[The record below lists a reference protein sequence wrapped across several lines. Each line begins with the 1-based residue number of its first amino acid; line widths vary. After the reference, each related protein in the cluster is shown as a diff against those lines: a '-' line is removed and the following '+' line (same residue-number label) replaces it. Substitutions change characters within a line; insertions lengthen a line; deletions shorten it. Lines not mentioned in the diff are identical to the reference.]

1 MQNLFLIMTLGN
13 DPHIEGAL
21 KAGRIANMLNIPY
34 KLLLPETSDE
44 EKINIIKREEPVYL
58 GLSYRLS
65 PEKAIMELKM
75 FLNKM
80 AAANAFSSC
89 SFICFAGLLS
99 TLELV
104 RKSRLDKEFHLDLMG
119 SYDGIERT
127 VGETIDFFR
136 CVSRKK
142 REEIIGIIVKEN
154 SPKRISILDQIAED
168 VIKDGDYF
176 FEEPLSIPSKKAMKS
191 LRWRIRESD
200 IPVIRSHY
208 GVPAETIEP
217 TVEGI
222 AKIAE
227 NRVVDEISL
236 GSSDLSQRYYGKPEE
251 FRNRKNDGGVPYKT
265 KQDLER
271 MFLASR
277 CGNFPSI
284 KPYCHVKDIL
294 QFIDECLS
302 AGLLTGAHQA
312 IPLFWFNELDG
323 RGPMTVQESIDE
335 HLAAVQYLAKKGIP
349 VEMNDPNQWS
359 SRMVHDTLFVVSY
372 CLISAVMFE
381 AGVQDMIF
389 QCQFNK
395 PATTGDYADLSKMK
409 SAQYFVREL
418 TPIGN
423 KANVYYECRS
433 GIEHFS
439 PKLEKAKLQLARS
452 TLLQMVIH
460 PSVLHIVSYCEAVHA
475 ATADDVIESSKIVR
489 RAVRLYKKNE
499 EDILKDIEWGIVRE
513 RVAFLEQE
521 VYKVLTEL
529 IDLSV
534 RRKVTNIKEFSK
546 YLSTSEVLK
555 NAMKYRIMTAPGITN
570 EKYVNPGLFT
580 KAGEHGMIDCYR
592 NWDDLFP
599 MKETER
605 IELLRREYKL

>member
-1 MQNLFLIMTLGN
+1 MQELFLIMTLNN

-34 KLLLPETSDE
+34 KLLSPETPDD
-44 EKINIIKREEPVYL
+44 EKISIIKKEKPAYL

-75 FLNKM
+75 FLNKLSV
-80 AAANAFSSC
+80 ADALSSC
-89 SFICFAGLLS
+89 SFICFAGLLP

-104 RKSRLDKEFHLDLMG
+104 RKTRLDKKFHLDLMG
-119 SYDGIERT
+119 SYDEIEKT

-136 CVSRKK
+136 CASRKE
-142 REEIIGIIVKEN
+142 REEIIGTIKKEN
-154 SPKRISILDQIAED
+154 SPERISILDEIAED
-168 VIKDGDYF
+168 VIKGEKYF
-176 FEEPLSIPSKKAMKS
+176 HEEPLPIPSEKAMNS
-191 LRWRIRESD
+191 LRWRIRESE

-217 TVEGI
+217 TVIGI

-251 FRNRKNDGGVPYKT
+251 FKNQENDGGIPYKT
-265 KQDLER
+265 RWDLER

-277 CGNFPSI
+277 CGNFPSM

-302 AGLLTGAHQA
+302 VGLLIGAHQA

-323 RGPMTVQESIDE
+323 RGPTTVQESIDE
-335 HLAAVQYLAKKGIP
+335 HLAAVYYLAKKGIP

-372 CLISAVMFE
+372 CLISSVMFE

-395 PATTGDYADLSKMK
+395 PATTGDYADLSKIK
-409 SAQYFVREL
+409 AAQYFVREL
-418 TPIGN
+418 KPIGSR
-423 KANVYYECRS
+423 ANIYYESRS

-439 PKLEKAKLQLARS
+439 PELEKAKLQLARS

-460 PSVLHIVSYCEAVHA
+460 PSMLHLVSYCEADHA
-475 ATADDVIESSKIVR
+475 ATADDVVESSKIVR

-499 EDILKDIEWGIVRE
+499 EDILKNIEWGIVQE
-513 RVAFLEQE
+513 RVSFLRQE
-521 VYKVLTEL
+521 TYKVLSEL
-529 IDLSV
+529 IDISV

-570 EKYVNPGLFT
+570 EKYANPGLLT
-580 KAGEHGMIDCYR
+580 KVGEHGMIDCYR
-592 NWDDLFP
+592 NWDDLVP
-599 MKETER
+599 MKEAER
-605 IELLRREYKL
+605 IELLRREYNL